1 MTDTANLE
9 DGFYWV
15 RFNGDDNDGWE
26 IAECVGGCW
35 EICRSTR
42 VYSRGDFD
50 EIDPRPIKR
59 EDVE

>member
-15 RFNGDDNDGWE
+15 RRRLWWIVAEYEYGAFWLSGDQRE
-26 IAECVGGCW
+26 YAEKW
-35 EICRSTR
+35 
-42 VYSRGDFD
+42 FD

-59 EDVE
+59 EESE

>member
-15 RFNGDDNDGWE
+15 RNTGTRW
-26 IAECVGGCW
+26 IPAEWSAAGKCFYLAGCMVKF
-35 EICRSTR
+35 SA
-42 VYSRGDFD
+42 SDFD

-59 EDVE
+59 EDVK

>member
-15 RFNGDDNDGWE
+15 RYGGVWE
-26 IAECVGGCW
+26 IARYYGG
-35 EICRSTR
+35 RDKVFSHPQ
-42 VYSRGDFD
+42 VNGFVKPQYFD

-59 EDVE
+59 EDVK

>member
-15 RFNGDDNDGWE
+15 RAGEKWE
-26 IAECVGGCW
+26 AAYWNNNHLYIVGSGECYDC
-35 EICRSTR
+35 SH
-42 VYSRGDFD
+42 FQ

-59 EDVE
+59 EESE